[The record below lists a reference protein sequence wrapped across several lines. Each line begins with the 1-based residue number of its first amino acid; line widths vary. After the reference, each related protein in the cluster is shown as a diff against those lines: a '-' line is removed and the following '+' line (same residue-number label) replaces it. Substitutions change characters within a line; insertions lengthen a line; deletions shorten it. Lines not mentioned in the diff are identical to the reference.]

1 MSGLILLER
10 FDDTLT
16 VDSAI
21 TGSYASSTTASH
33 LAGLTVEEILDG
45 AYYGTRSVSV
55 SSPYTVTFSHSALES
70 FVIGLGYDVEIKTM
84 PVEPR
89 MAQGSVIGVNKRV
102 LQTDALVYES
112 QNMSVNG
119 KAVSF
124 PELEWI
130 PDTAR
135 TRITKY
141 TGLKTLHGLLGFNKT
156 GQITITQTAPL
167 SLNLLGIEYRV
178 SIGD

>member
-1 MSGLILLER
+1 
-10 FDDTLT
+10 
-16 VDSAI
+16 
-21 TGSYASSTTASH
+21 
-33 LAGLTVEEILDG
+33 
-45 AYYGTRSVSV
+45 
-55 SSPYTVTFSHSALES
+55 
-70 FVIGLGYDVEIKTM
+70 
-84 PVEPR
+84 

-124 PELEWI
+124 PNLEPI
-130 PDTAR
+130 PGAAR
-135 TRITKY
+135 NRIAKY